1 MKTSIR
7 KVAIFLAALL
17 VVLIVPARAAVVTK
31 LDIPL
36 AGIVFNPCN
45 GEMVVFTGIDHI
57 IERVTLDNSGGFHAS
72 FHDNIHVT
80 ASGDQGNSYV
90 GNEEDNSVF
99 NGRIGFVDTSIST
112 FSEISKGSAPNFVIH
127 ALLHQT
133 VLPDGRVTAFIN
145 NFTASCRGK

>member
-45 GEMVVFTGIDHI
+45 GEMVIFTGIDHI

-80 ASGDQGNSYV
+80 ASEIKATPTSETRRIIRYSMAASGLWTPQFQPSAKSARDQR
-90 GNEEDNSVF
+90 
-99 NGRIGFVDTSIST
+99 RIS
-112 FSEISKGSAPNFVIH
+112 
-127 ALLHQT
+127 
-133 VLPDGRVTAFIN
+133 
-145 NFTASCRGK
+145 